1 MGRAL
6 WILAIASM
14 LFGSCGNKHTATGPV
29 KNTPAGAK
37 VDLSLVSL
45 HVEDAK
51 IIRQGNGVCLLQF
64 NYTLENQAG
73 AIIVFPC
80 LYNNTD
86 ELIEV
91 NLEDKDKNP
100 VLLGKRPL
108 EGLTL
113 TEPRPLGIP
122 IGKTTRGY
130 QVSVP
135 DGALLSGDEL
145 RVRIRLHAPSRY
157 DELRS
162 SLEAASTTLPWP

>member
-1 MGRAL
+1 MERAL
-6 WILAIASM
+6 WILAIAS
-14 LFGSCGNKHTATGPV
+14 LLLGSCSSKHAATGPV

-45 HVEDAK
+45 HVENAK
-51 IIRQGNGVCLLQF
+51 IIRQGNGVCQLQF
-64 NYTLENQAG
+64 NYTVENQAG
-73 AIIVFPC
+73 AVIVFPC

-122 IGKTTRGY
+122 MGKTTRGY
-130 QVSVP
+130 EVSVP
-135 DGALLSGDEL
+135 DGALLPGDDV
-145 RVRIRLHAPSRY
+145 RMRIRLHAPSRY

-162 SLEAASTTLPWP
+162 SLEAPRITLPWP